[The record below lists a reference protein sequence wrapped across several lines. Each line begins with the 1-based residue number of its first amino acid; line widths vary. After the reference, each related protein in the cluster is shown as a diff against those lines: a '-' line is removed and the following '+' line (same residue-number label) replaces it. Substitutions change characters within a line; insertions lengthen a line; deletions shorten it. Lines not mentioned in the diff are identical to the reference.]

1 VTTIRSFIAIELSNH
16 ARTELASLQDRLKD
30 IVPAVS
36 VRWGIPKNIHLTLH
50 FLGDLSVDH
59 LETVSR
65 TVCDVA
71 TTIPSFSLSLQNLGC
86 FPNTRRPRI
95 VWVSVS
101 GETEIL
107 VRLHREL
114 GNQLQKRIG
123 FKPEARPYSPHLTI
137 GRVKKGIPQ
146 QRLREL
152 GQLLEEEIH
161 RVGQLA
167 VLPVDHIHFI
177 HSDLKPDGPIYT
189 SLAKAQLGQAP

>member
-1 VTTIRSFIAIELSNH
+1 MPTIRSFIAIELSDH
-16 ARTELASLQDRLKD
+16 ARTELTRLQERLKD
-30 IVPAVS
+30 IMPAVS

-50 FLGDLSVDH
+50 FLGDLSIDH

-65 TVCDVA
+65 TVRDVA
-71 TTIPSFSLSLQNLGC
+71 TTIPSFSLSLGNLGC

-146 QRLREL
+146 QRLREM
-152 GQLLEEEIH
+152 GQILEQEIP
-161 RVGQLA
+161 RAGELA
-167 VLPVDHIHFI
+167 VLPVHHILFI
-177 HSDLKPDGPIYT
+177 RSDLKPVGPIYT
-189 SLAKAQLGQAP
+189 SLTKAHLAQAS